1 MTAEGMVAGGKMPTN
16 MEESSVVVMLS
27 DIPQAFSSK
36 AKWINCRGKGKYTQ
50 SSSKSEAQGF

>member
-1 MTAEGMVAGGKMPTN
+1 MTAEGMVAGDKVTTN

-36 AKWINCRGKGKYTQ
+36 AK
-50 SSSKSEAQGF
+50 